1 MIFLIYVSCIFQKP
15 GMREDIA
22 ALLNPDMI
30 EIDPDITFPP
40 MPEHSDRI
48 ESYKWQCKELVLER
62 VVDLLCRSGDVRNAS
77 KLYKDLL
84 NRERRA
90 TTAVGEGLAIP
101 HVRTMQPRDLI
112 MCFIRFAG
120 GIEFMSLD
128 DRPVYFIFGVITP
141 PYRDRKY
148 ISCLSWL
155 SRVFSECFWL
165 KDALFALETP
175 AEVREIMVELSGQ
188 FS

>member
-1 MIFLIYVSCIFQKP
+1 
-15 GMREDIA
+15 MRDDIA
-22 ALLNPDMI
+22 SLLHTDMI

-40 MPEHSDRI
+40 RPECSDKLEI
-48 ESYKWQCKELVLER
+48 YKWQCKELVLEK

-77 KLYKDLL
+77 KLYRDLL

-112 MCFIRFAG
+112 MCFMRFG
-120 GIEFMSLD
+120 SGIEFMSLD
-128 DRPVYFIFGVITP
+128 DKPVYFIFGVITP
-141 PYRDRKY
+141 PYRDKKY

-155 SRVFSECFWL
+155 SRAFSECFWL
-165 KDALFALETP
+165 KDSLLAVETP
-175 AEVREIMVELSGQ
+175 AEVREIMVKLSGQ